1 MNKSLSDLVDTL
13 SQIYKKECKGCKE
26 RRKIK
31 SEYDIFGIKIINYYV
46 KNVKNVKKIFE
57 TSKRINQ
64 KVS

>member
-13 SQIYKKECKGCKE
+13 SQFTKKNAKDARKE
-26 RRKIK
+26 EK
-31 SEYDIFGIKIINYYV
+31 SSQNMIFFGIKIINYYV

>member
-1 MNKSLSDLVDTL
+1 M
-13 SQIYKKECKGCKE
+13 IF
-26 RRKIK
+26 
-31 SEYDIFGIKIINYYV
+31 FGIKIINYYV

>member
-31 SEYDIFGIKIINYYV
+31 SEYDILRH
-46 KNVKNVKKIFE
+46 KNNKLL
-57 TSKRINQ
+57 R
-64 KVS
+64 